1 MELVEGL
8 IYCFFIH
15 VQEVVNNNELVK
27 SPDKSGLR
35 EGKRCYPS
43 RRWSLI
49 RGSSGK
55 LHCLSYVCSSCQ
67 GLYLQCLFVSGF
79 LSLFI
84 FFLLLVSLV
93 PDTDHDQTK

>member
-1 MELVEGL
+1 M
-8 IYCFFIH
+8 
-15 VQEVVNNNELVK
+15 QEVVNNNELVK

-55 LHCLSYVCSSCQ
+55 LHCLSYVCSPCQ

-79 LSLFI
+79 LSFFI
-84 FFLLLVSLV
+84 FFYYWFHWFLTLTMTRLSNKLLDSNNVG
-93 PDTDHDQTK
+93 